1 MASLSVRTP
10 DGKVRTVALHKRI
23 TSIGRSADNDV
34 QVEDPSVPDSALHLL
49 FDGTRYQLG
58 SLGATF
64 QVNGKKR
71 DNHVLATDDVIRVG
85 GTELV
90 FAREDAAPKRPPLTL
105 AAMPAAQ
112 EAESTTDPDSHTRDM
127 PGVVGRELVLL
138 RRLTAFSER
147 LLGTSSR
154 DELLESL
161 LDEAIEVTR
170 ADKGFL
176 ILRENGEL
184 RVKVARNV
192 TRENLIDAEERVSDS
207 IVEKVVRSR
216 KPLIVSDALDDP
228 EFKASKSVVN
238 LQLLSVMCVP
248 LVRHDELFGVL
259 YVGNDRLVN
268 RFEPKSLDML
278 TIFAAQALLLIQNAL
293 LVNDLKLD
301 NTELRKRLDDTHYGE
316 IVGACQGMLDVYKR
330 IDKIAPTDISVLIT
344 GETGTG
350 KELIARELH
359 RRSPRAKGPFIT
371 INCGAIPEN
380 LLESELFGHVRG
392 AFTGAVNTKVGK
404 FQAAIGGTLFLDEI
418 GELPLQLQ
426 VKLLRA
432 LQEKVVYKVGDHRG
446 EPVDIRVVTATNR
459 VLEDEVRKGTFRED
473 LYYRLNVVTLKLP
486 PLRERGEDLFVLGKY
501 FLQKY
506 AKEFNS
512 KGKGFSPSTTVAMK
526 KYGWPGNIRELENRI
541 KKAVVLADKPLLGPD
556 DLDLRPENLE
566 PVLPLSEAR
575 ERWQKQYIQE
585 VYERN
590 NRNKTKTAKDLGVD
604 PRTIF
609 RHFEKLEAEKNGGPL
624 PPDEG
629 GDDELL

>member
-1 MASLSVRTP
+1 MANLSVRTP
-10 DGKVRTVALHKRI
+10 DGKTRTVPLHKRI
-23 TSIGRSADNDV
+23 TSIGRGADNDV
-34 QVEDPSVPDSALHLL
+34 QLEDPSVPESALHLL

-71 DNHVLATDDVIRVG
+71 DNHVLASADVIRVG

-90 FAREDAAPKRPPLTL
+90 FAREDMAPRPAPAPTPALTIVSKD
-105 AAMPAAQ
+105 P
-112 EAESTTDPDSHTRDM
+112 TTDPDSHTGEM
-127 PGVVGRELVLL
+127 EGVVGRELVLL

-147 LLGTSSR
+147 LLGGSSR
-154 DELLESL
+154 DELLEGL

-176 ILRENGEL
+176 ILRDNGEL

-207 IVEKVVRSR
+207 IVEKVARNR

-228 EFKASKSVVN
+228 EFKGSKSVVT
-238 LQLLSVMCVP
+238 LKLLSVMCVP
-248 LVRHDELFGVL
+248 LVRNDELFGVL

-316 IVGACQGMLDVYKR
+316 IVGACQGMLDVYRR

-359 RRSPRAKGPFIT
+359 RRSPRTKGPFIT

-392 AFTGAVNTKVGK
+392 AFTGAVNTKMGK

-446 EPVDIRVVTATNR
+446 EPVDIRVVAATNR
-459 VLEDEVRKGTFRED
+459 VLEEEVRKGTFRED

-486 PLRERGEDLFVLGKY
+486 PLRDRGEDLFVLGKY
-501 FLQKY
+501 FLGKY
-506 AKEFNS
+506 AKEFSS
-512 KGKGFSPSTTVAMK
+512 KVKGFSPSATVAMK

-566 PVLPLSEAR
+566 PVLPLAEAR

-609 RHFEKLEAEKNGGPL
+609 RHFEKLEAEKNGTTL
-624 PPDEG
+624 PPEEG
-629 GDDELL
+629 DELL

>member
-1 MASLSVRTP
+1 MASLSIRTP
-10 DGKVRTVALHKRI
+10 DGKVRTVPLHKRI

-34 QVEDPSVPDSALHLL
+34 ALSDPSVPDSALHVL

-58 SLGATF
+58 SLGASF

-71 DNHVLATDDVIRVG
+71 DSAVLATSDVIRVG
-85 GTELV
+85 ATELV
-90 FAREDAAPKRPPLTL
+90 FTREDAAPSPTPAPV
-105 AAMPAAQ
+105 AALSITHETEPAADSD
-112 EAESTTDPDSHTRDM
+112 STTRDM
-127 PGVVGRELVLL
+127 PGVVGRELHLL

-147 LLGTSSR
+147 LLGSSGR
-154 DELLESL
+154 DTLLEQL

-176 ILRENGEL
+176 ILREDGEL
-184 RVKVARNV
+184 RVKVARNLS
-192 TRENLIDAEERVSDS
+192 RENLEDAVERVSDS
-207 IVEKVVRSR
+207 IVEKVVRTR
-216 KPLIVSDALDDP
+216 KPLILSDALDDP

-238 LQLLSVMCVP
+238 LQMLSVMCVP
-248 LVRHDELFGVL
+248 LLRDGELFGVL

-293 LVNDLKLD
+293 LVNGLKLD
-301 NTELRKRLDDTHYGE
+301 NTELRKRLDDARYGE
-316 IVGACQGMLDVYKR
+316 IVGTCQGMLDVYKR

-359 RRSPRAKGPFIT
+359 RHSPRAKGPFIT

-392 AFTGAVNTKVGK
+392 AFTGAVNTKVGR

-418 GELPLQLQ
+418 GEMPPQLQ

-446 EPVDIRVVTATNR
+446 EPVDIRVVAATNR

-486 PLRERGEDLFVLGKY
+486 PLHERGEDLFVLGKY

-506 AKEFNS
+506 AKEFS
-512 KGKGFSPSTTVAMK
+512 TKVKGFSPSATVAMK
-526 KYGWPGNIRELENRI
+526 KYAWPGNIRELENRI
-541 KKAVVLADKPLLGPD
+541 KKAVVLADKPLLGAD
-556 DLDLRPENLE
+556 DLDLKPENLE
-566 PVLPLSEAR
+566 PVLPLAEAR

-609 RHFEKLEAEKNGGPL
+609 RHFEKLEADKTGGPL
-624 PPDEG
+624 PPGEEGDE
-629 GDDELL
+629 ELL

>member
-1 MASLSVRTP
+1 MASLTVRSP
-10 DGKVRTVALHKRI
+10 EGKVRTVPLHKRI
-23 TSIGRSADNDV
+23 TSIGRAADNDV
-34 QVEDPSVPDSALHLL
+34 QLEDPAVPDSALHVL

-58 SLGATF
+58 SLGAVF

-90 FAREDAAPKRPPLTL
+90 FAREDATPKPPPAPALSITH
-105 AAMPAAQ
+105 
-112 EAESTTDPDSHTRDM
+112 EATSDPDSHTRDM

-184 RVKVARNV
+184 NVKVARNLS
-192 TRENLIDAEERVSDS
+192 RENLEDATARVSDS
-207 IVEKVVRSR
+207 IIEKVVRSR
-216 KPLIVSDALDDP
+216 KPLILSDALDDP
-228 EFKASKSVVN
+228 EFKSSKSVVN
-238 LQLLSVMCVP
+238 LRLLSVMCVP
-248 LVRHDELFGVL
+248 LVRNDELFGVL

-316 IVGACQGMLDVYKR
+316 IVGACQGMLDVYRR

-350 KELIARELH
+350 KELIAREIH
-359 RRSPRAKGPFIT
+359 RHSPRSKGPFIT

-418 GELPLQLQ
+418 GEMPLQLQ

-446 EPVDIRVVTATNR
+446 EPVDIRVVAATNR
-459 VLEDEVRKGTFRED
+459 VLEEEVRKGTFRED

-506 AKEFNS
+506 AKEFSS
-512 KGKGFSPSTTVAMK
+512 KVKGFAPSATVAMK

-556 DLDLRPENLE
+556 DMDLRPESLE

-609 RHFEKLEAEKNGGPL
+609 RHFEKLEAEKNGGPI
-624 PPDEG
+624 PPGEDG
-629 GDDELL
+629 DELL